1 MSSVFSEGRALRL
14 PRPGEHVLLELDHCS
29 EQPAV
34 ELGAGVGEF
43 EPAHPPVAR
52 IELPPDEPG
61 RLEPVDVV
69 RDRRALEVNVR
80 GERGLAHAA
89 DVAQGAEHDP
99 GPERA
104 AGGRER
110 ILERLAHRL
119 RGEHELTSERLHERR
134 CAGSPFR

>member
-1 MSSVFSEGRALRL
+1 M
-14 PRPGEHVLLELDHCS
+14 GEL
-29 EQPAV
+29 
-34 ELGAGVGEF
+34 
-43 EPAHPPVAR
+43 EPAHAPVVR

-99 GPERA
+99 GSERA

-119 RGEHELTSERLHERR
+119 RGEHELTSERLPRG
-134 CAGSPFR
+134 ALPGSPCR